1 MHRLIALSAPFV
13 FALAACFPAGG
24 TPLTRTAATPADRPD
39 GNGWYCVTWIH
50 DIQEGSSREP
60 RLRSNPGSE
69 CVRTLE
75 ACSERRNKVTAAASQ
90 GYRDVTQCKEA
101 PAAHCYV
108 QHKGQADK
116 VVCFDSPGECEE
128 QSKLLASMPDF
139 DPEVTGVTTCSRW
152 D

>member
-1 MHRLIALSAPFV
+1 M
-13 FALAACFPAGG
+13 
-24 TPLTRTAATPADRPD
+24 
-39 GNGWYCVTWIH
+39 
-50 DIQEGSSREP
+50 
-60 RLRSNPGSE
+60 
-69 CVRTLE
+69 RTLE
-75 ACSERRNKVTAAASQ
+75 ACSERRSKVTAAESQ

-101 PAAHCYV
+101 AAAHCYV
-108 QHKGQADK
+108 QHKGQASK